1 MAANTKIWYIYS
13 KIYDCGDKMDTREI
27 KLSLDDSYINV
38 IHFGTGSKP
47 VIIISG
53 VSLTGLEGQGE
64 AVAEAYHLFAKD
76 YSVYL
81 FERKKVLKEG
91 YTVEDMAE
99 DISKAMDLL
108 NIESAYIY
116 GVSQGGMIAQVLAV
130 KYPEKVKKLVLCST
144 MSRPTETIK
153 KAAED
158 WLELAGRQDVIA
170 LNRSFF
176 NVVYSPAFLESVK
189 ELLPSLEKVGS
200 TEDCARFSILVNA
213 VLQFDIYEK
222 LKQIK
227 CPVLVIGDKN
237 DKTIGIEGSYE
248 IIDKLGCKSYIYDRY
263 SHAVYDEAPDIK
275 EKIMDFFRCS

>member
-1 MAANTKIWYIYS
+1 MK
-13 KIYDCGDKMDTREI
+13 K
-27 KLSLDDSYINV
+27 
-38 IHFGTGSKP
+38 
-47 VIIISG
+47 
-53 VSLTGLEGQGE
+53 
-64 AVAEAYHLFAKD
+64 VAE
-76 YSVYL
+76 
-81 FERKKVLKEG
+81 
-91 YTVEDMAE
+91 
-99 DISKAMDLL
+99 
-108 NIESAYIY
+108 N
-116 GVSQGGMIAQVLAV
+116 
-130 KYPEKVKKLVLCST
+130 
-144 MSRPTETIK
+144 
-153 KAAED
+153 

-248 IIDKLGCKSYIYDRY
+248 IIDKLGCKNYIYDRY